1 MQDHHP
7 ADTDRRLTG
16 QDRDIMGHSGD
27 LMARAIS
34 AVVSETPG
42 KRPKMA
48 KDCDA
53 TPAEIWKR
61 PRRRL
66 RHCDCALCA

>member
-1 MQDHHP
+1 
-7 ADTDRRLTG
+7 
-16 QDRDIMGHSGD
+16 
-27 LMARAIS
+27 MARAIS